1 MKKVAIV
8 GLGWL
13 GMPLALSLM
22 SRGWQVTGS
31 KTTQDGVEAARMC
44 GIDGYPLRLE
54 LYAWGGSAVY
64 PLRLEPQLVC
74 DTEDLD
80 ALMNVDALVI
90 TLPARRT
97 GPGEDFYLQAVQE
110 IVDTALAHHVPRII
124 FTSSTSVYG
133 NASGTLKENSPRNP
147 QTASGRVLKELED
160 WLHNL
165 PGTSVDILR
174 LAGLVGPSRHP
185 GRFFAGKSAPDGQH
199 GVNLVH
205 LQDVIA
211 AIELLLQ
218 APKGGRIYNI
228 CAPKHPARG
237 VFYPQMA
244 RELGLPVPVFSD
256 NPENGSGKIVDG
268 SRICN
273 ELGFE
278 YQYPDPLV
286 MPME

>member
-13 GMPLALSLM
+13 GMPLALSLRA
-22 SRGWQVTGS
+22 RGWHVTGS

-44 GIDGYPLRLE
+44 GIEG
-54 LYAWGGSAVY
+54 Y
-64 PLRLEPQLVC
+64 PLRLEPQLIC
-74 DTEDLD
+74 EAEDLD
-80 ALMNVDALVI
+80 AMMNVDALVI

-110 IVDTALAHHVPRII
+110 IVDTALSRHIPRII

-133 NASGTLKENSPRNP
+133 NTEGTMKENSPRNP

-160 WLHNL
+160 WLHAL

-218 APKGGRIYNI
+218 APKGGHIYNI
-228 CAPKHPARG
+228 CAPTHPARST
-237 VFYPQMA
+237 FYPLMA
-244 RELGLPVPVFSD
+244 RQLGLAPPVFGEAKD
-256 NPENGSGKIVDG
+256 GSKGKIVDG
-268 SRICN
+268 NRICH

>member
-13 GMPLALSLM
+13 GMPLALALTA
-22 SRGWQVTGS
+22 RGWQVTGS

-44 GIDGYPLRLE
+44 GID
-54 LYAWGGSAVY
+54 SY

-74 DTEDLD
+74 EAEDLD

-90 TLPARRT
+90 TLPARRS
-97 GPGEDFYLQAVQE
+97 GEGEDFYRQAVQE
-110 IVDTALAHHVPRII
+110 IVDTALAHHIPRII

-133 NASGTLKENSPRNP
+133 NAQGTIKESSPRDP
-147 QTASGRVLKELED
+147 VTLSGKVLKELED
-160 WLHNL
+160 WLHHL

-174 LAGLVGPSRHP
+174 LAGLVGPGRHP

-205 LQDVIA
+205 LEDVIS
-211 AIELLLQ
+211 AITLLLQ
-218 APKGGRIYNI
+218 APKGGHIYNI
-228 CAPKHPARG
+228 CAPLHPAREI
-237 VFYPQMA
+237 FYPQMA
-244 RELGLPVPVFSD
+244 RELGLETPVFSQHA
-256 NPENGSGKIVDG
+256 GCGTGKLIDG
-268 SRICN
+268 NRICH

-278 YQYPDPLV
+278 YQHPDPLL

>member
-22 SRGWQVTGS
+22 ARGYLVTGS

-44 GIDGYPLRLE
+44 GIDGYPLRLD
-54 LYAWGGSAVY
+54 
-64 PLRLEPQLVC
+64 PQLVC
-74 DTEDLD
+74 EADDLD

-90 TLPARRT
+90 TLPARRS
-97 GPGEDFYLQAVQE
+97 GEGEDFYLQAVQE
-110 IVDTALAHHVPRII
+110 IVDSALAYHIPRII

-133 NASGTLKENSPRNP
+133 SGQGTIKENSPREP
-147 QTASGRVLKELED
+147 VTASGRVLKELED
-160 WLHNL
+160 WLHHL

-174 LAGLVGPSRHP
+174 LAGLVGPGRHP

-205 LQDVIA
+205 LEDVIS
-211 AIELLLQ
+211 AIALLLQ
-218 APKGGRIYNI
+218 APKGGHIYNI
-228 CAPKHPARG
+228 CAPVHPARR

-244 RELGLPVPVFSD
+244 RELGLEVPVFAVND
-256 NPENGSGKIVDG
+256 NGSTGKIVDG
-268 SRICN
+268 NRICH

-278 YQYPDPLV
+278 YQYPDPLL